1 MADSGGSV
9 IEVHEAVEA
18 YLKEI
23 ARTGNSEVRW
33 YAEKL
38 LAVEAEIFV
47 GETYRLQGMAHA
59 AVRGNEGAI
68 RYWAKQK
75 GLKLVKS
82 RKDHSFGLHRDGV
95 GVFCDPQTKYGKNL
109 EEVADWLH
117 ANVGHLSASDLYE
130 ELSKARGIRDRSGTR
145 DD

>member
-1 MADSGGSV
+1 MADSHDS
-9 IEVHEAVEA
+9 ISEVHEAVGA

-23 ARTGNSEVRW
+23 ARTGDSDVRW

-38 LAVEAEIFV
+38 LAVEAEIFA
-47 GETYRLQGMAHA
+47 GESDRLQGMADA
-59 AVRGNEGAI
+59 AVRRNEGVV

-75 GLKLVKS
+75 GLSLVKS

-109 EEVADWLH
+109 DEVADWLH
-117 ANVGHLSASDLYE
+117 ANVGHLPASDLYE
-130 ELSKARGIRDRSGTR
+130 ALSKARGNPR
-145 DD
+145 